1 MNTRKR
7 FAGVITVSF
16 LIAILLAGGS
26 AYASGVEAGRA
37 KGALSVES
45 IEIALQWAYAIKA
58 LDTFDPNKKVTVIV
72 LTDSPIK
79 EKPFPNKRQL
89 MFMGQRGEMKGI
101 MAEVGADGKLEAMML
116 FNGKTT
122 SQFSG
127 SLPFN
132 LESLSIDEKQV
143 GGKLSAKPEQ
153 AKEKLDVVFSALMA
167 ETDKCMERFSVDKET
182 WEKLPEGGGEPGKAF
197 MIFDQAYRKGDVDA
211 VKAGFCPALAKDI
224 TPDTFKK
231 GLSMRAKSIK
241 ILGGFLKGDKVMLTG
256 EGISPLSEEKTEV
269 SVWMSKMDSG
279 WKVVAQRDR

>member
-7 FAGVITVSF
+7 IADVITVSV
-16 LIAILLAGGS
+16 LIAILSAGS
-26 AYASGVEAGRA
+26 TAYASGVEAGRA
-37 KGALSVES
+37 RGTLSVDS
-45 IEIALQWAYAIKA
+45 IEISLQRAYAIKA
-58 LDTFDPNKKVTVIV
+58 LDTFDSNKKVTVIV

-89 MFMGQRGEMKGI
+89 MIKGHQGKMKGV
-101 MAEVGADGKLEAMML
+101 MAEVDADGKLNSLML

-127 SLPFN
+127 NMPFSL
-132 LESLSIDEKQV
+132 EALSIDEKRV
-143 GGKLSAKPEQ
+143 GGKLAAKPDQ

-167 ETDKCMERFSVDKET
+167 ETDRCMERFSVDEET
-182 WEKLPEGGGEPGKAF
+182 WEKLPEGGGEPGRAF
-197 MIFDQAYRKGDVDA
+197 MKFDQAFRKGDVNA

-231 GLSMRAKSIK
+231 GLSMRAKNIK
-241 ILGGFLKGDKVMLTG
+241 IIGGFLKGDKAMLTG

-269 SVWMSKMDSG
+269 SVWMSKTDSG